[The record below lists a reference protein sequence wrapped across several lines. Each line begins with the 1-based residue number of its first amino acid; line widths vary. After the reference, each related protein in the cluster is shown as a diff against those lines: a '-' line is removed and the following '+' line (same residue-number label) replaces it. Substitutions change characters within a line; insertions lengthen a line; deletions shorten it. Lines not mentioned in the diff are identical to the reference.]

1 MKKVVFGAR
10 ILLGLTFVVFG
21 LNGFLQFIKQPPPTA
36 VALQF
41 LGALISS
48 HEIAVV
54 MLLEVVGGVLLL
66 ANLFVPLALVLLA
79 PVVVNIVLFH
89 AFMAPSGLP
98 VALITAVLWVLTA
111 SGVREAFGGLLK
123 PQTTTEER
131 A

>member
-1 MKKVVFGAR
+1 MKKIVFGAR
-10 ILLGLTFVVFG
+10 ILLGLTFLVFG
-21 LNGFLQFIKQPPPTA
+21 LNGFLQFMKQPPPTG

-54 MLLEVVGGVLLL
+54 MLIQVVGGVLLL
-66 ANLFVPLALVLLA
+66 ANRFVPLALVLLA
-79 PVVVNIVLFH
+79 PIVVNIVLFH

-98 VALITAVLWVLTA
+98 IAVFTAVLWILAA
-111 SGVREAFGGLLK
+111 SGVREAFRALLK
-123 PQTTTEER
+123 AQDTTEAR